1 MDLSRYRKFNDE
13 EALKL
18 GKRYDDNFI
27 DKKL

>member
-13 EALKL
+13 EALKF
-18 GKRYDDNFI
+18 GKRYYDNFI